1 MFNSGERFEQFRGLT
16 PSGGTKMAERKGY
29 TVHEPKEAKSGP
41 KIGQL
46 KPSQHFGTRHAG
58 GGRHGRKSSRH

>member
-1 MFNSGERFEQFRGLT
+1 
-16 PSGGTKMAERKGY
+16 MADRKGY